1 LQSAPDQAF
10 VSHSIRVVVAALTR
24 PEAPGSLPEPLTKVQ
39 IAASL
44 VECLLHA
51 LMGELL
57 AIVYLEPVGADRCV
71 VRPPVA
77 ADSLTITNS
86 AQLAQRL
93 QKLIEIGRGMPST
106 CLLGSR
112 VQRLVC
118 NCFAVLTEGSLRDH
132 KFWEVI
138 KQQAQLDRLL
148 VSLLLDETRQP
159 IRREIIEHIAVACSP
174 SKLVRKPTKSVDGEM
189 QDSSETMA
197 SENPVRVDMLATIW
211 DTFVKIM
218 PQTLEHAARSQEFFD
233 IAHLVFQSVAEQSPK
248 DLIYGE
254 YLKQWSSVMLGH
266 KTQEVSESPVM
277 YPLSSLTLGKFVGRE
292 PVDHL
297 ILGFC
302 RLLRSCLDLADS
314 SNTGVDSL

>member
-1 LQSAPDQAF
+1 
-10 VSHSIRVVVAALTR
+10 
-24 PEAPGSLPEPLTKVQ
+24 
-39 IAASL
+39 
-44 VECLLHA
+44 
-51 LMGELL
+51 
-57 AIVYLEPVGADRCV
+57 
-71 VRPPVA
+71 
-77 ADSLTITNS
+77 
-86 AQLAQRL
+86 
-93 QKLIEIGRGMPST
+93 
-106 CLLGSR
+106 
-112 VQRLVC
+112 
-118 NCFAVLTEGSLRDH
+118 LRDP

-148 VSLLLDETRQP
+148 VSLLLDESRQP

-174 SKLVRKPTKSVDGEM
+174 FKLAKKPTKAVDGEM
-189 QDSSETMA
+189 QDASDTRA

-211 DTFVKIM
+211 DAFVKIM
-218 PQTLEHAARSQEFFD
+218 PQTLQHAEQSQEFFD

-266 KTQEVSESPVM
+266 KTQEVSESPFM
-277 YPLSSLTLGKFVGRE
+277 LSALLTNSGKFVGRE

-314 SNTGVDSL
+314 SNTRVDSL

>member
-1 LQSAPDQAF
+1 
-10 VSHSIRVVVAALTR
+10 
-24 PEAPGSLPEPLTKVQ
+24 
-39 IAASL
+39 
-44 VECLLHA
+44 
-51 LMGELL
+51 L
-57 AIVYLEPVGADRCV
+57 AIVYLVLVNADRYIV
-71 VRPPVA
+71 KPPVA

-86 AQLAQRL
+86 AQLVQRL
-93 QKLIEIGRGMPST
+93 EKLIEIGRGMPST
-106 CLLGSR
+106 CLFGTQL
-112 VQRLVC
+112 QRLVC

-138 KQQAQLDRLL
+138 KQQSQLDCLL
-148 VSLLLDETRQP
+148 VSLLLDESRQP
-159 IRREIIEHIAVACSP
+159 IRREIIERIAVACSP
-174 SKLVRKPTKSVDGEM
+174 SKLVRKATKAVDGEM
-189 QDSSETMA
+189 QDASDTMA

-211 DTFVKIM
+211 DAFVKIM
-218 PQTLEHAARSQEFFD
+218 PQTLEHAEQSQEFFD

-248 DLIYGE
+248 DLIYGK
-254 YLKQWSSVMLGH
+254 YLRQWSSVMLGH